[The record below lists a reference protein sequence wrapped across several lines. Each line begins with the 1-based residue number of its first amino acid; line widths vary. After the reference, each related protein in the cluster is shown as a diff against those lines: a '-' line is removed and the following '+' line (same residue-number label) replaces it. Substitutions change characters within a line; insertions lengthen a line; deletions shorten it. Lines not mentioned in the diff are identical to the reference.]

1 MATKFLKK
9 REVAKLVTENRK
21 PCVFCNQDV
30 DDEVIYG
37 KLYSYGDIQ
46 CHYFCVLLSCC
57 LVQKGRDSEGLFGFL
72 YKDILAEVERSKKH
86 KCSYCGRGGASLGCS
101 VAACRKQFHLPCGR
115 QKNAVSLFYGNY
127 KSFCELH
134 APKQKISDDVM
145 AKAKERMKIEKLKK
159 AGKIPVS
166 DEGNQQ
172 AESPEDPA
180 MVCVICY
187 EPVPA
192 RPTTQT
198 FWPPC
203 CGRDA
208 WLHRSCLQ
216 RMALS
221 AGMHYLKCPLC
232 NDKDNFYDAV
242 CEQGYY
248 LPDRDAAWELEQNAF
263 AEIYNR
269 DASCAAAEC
278 KCPFGRSH
286 DELGTWDIKLCLLC
300 GSWGLHAGCG
310 GGQRAVCAA
319 CRPAATD
326 MDELETRLASG
337 NVAACGT
344 YSSVPAGGSWGLH
357 AGCGGGQRAVC
368 AACRPAATDMDELET
383 RLASVIMA
391 EQAREQQ
398 RTRSGP
404 VMPSR
409 MSLRRTKG
417 RLQPHSASSSSQI
430 LPTHE
435 TQVKTESHPT
445 DRLELNLK
453 TPRRPKLLTPSLLE
467 LEARLLSPAELLQ
480 LARRQQAGRDV
491 LDKIRLR
498 FSKPRP
504 LSAKKK
510 IINDILDDL
519 FKNMLKENPKS
530 KDPVREWNSPKKS
543 CDITTVM
550 NEAVKEFMEPTLNTN
565 KEVQENTEEKSME
578 VDEENDKKEHERDR
592 DNLGEEKSDIVDGNS
607 SDKEN
612 NINQNNGNDNVK
624 SDDESSSSTFQL
636 APEFIA
642 DSDDGLPIIDTPKKL
657 KMVDIKQDSIEISK
671 KDEIVNVDVMQVDS
685 GRENEFVKN
694 LDLKGPVKN
703 KMFSFKF
710 SPLDKEPLKTDVDMD
725 VESFK
730 DRYLNEI
737 DRDKCV
743 KKNERKKEV
752 DSTDK
757 KCKKRKL
764 EMKEEVRKK
773 RKKDSKKRKKIKLK
787 IKAID
792 PEKAGKKRTK
802 KIKKIKEHKKII
814 RDNVSIKIRLK
825 DGNSKTKKLKKIQ
838 KVKSYKQ
845 YVLKYSPLLSS
856 NIAKPEIDV
865 TPMKRK
871 YTKIEKS
878 PSDKL
883 VQTSIQSFFKAK

>member
-9 REVAKLVTENRK
+9 REVAKLVTENRQ

-101 VAACRKQFHLPCGR
+101 VSTCRKQFHLPCGR
-115 QKNAVSLFYGNY
+115 GKNAVSLFYGNY

-134 APKQKISDDVM
+134 APKQKISEDVM
-145 AKAKERMKIEKLKK
+145 AKAKERTKIEKLKK
-159 AGKIPVS
+159 AGKIPITNG
-166 DEGNQQ
+166 ETQQ

-187 EPVPA
+187 EEVQA
-192 RPTTQT
+192 YPTTQT

-208 WLHRSCLQ
+208 WLHRTCLQ

-232 NDKDNFYDAV
+232 NDKDNFYNAV

-263 AEIYNR
+263 AEIYAR
-269 DASCAAAEC
+269 EASCAAPDC
-278 KCPFGRSH
+278 QCPFGRSH

-310 GGQRAVCAA
+310 GGARALCAVCA
-319 CRPAATD
+319 PAAAD
-326 MDELETRLASG
+326 IDRLEGRLA
-337 NVAACGT
+337 
-344 YSSVPAGGSWGLH
+344 
-357 AGCGGGQRAVC
+357 
-368 AACRPAATDMDELET
+368 E
-383 RLASVIMA
+383 VIMA
-391 EQAREQQ
+391 EQALEQQ

-417 RLQPHSASSSSQI
+417 RLQTHSASGSSQN
-430 LPTHE
+430 LPTQE
-435 TQVKTESHPT
+435 IPAKTECQPPG
-445 DRLELNLK
+445 RLELNLK
-453 TPRRPKLLTPSLLE
+453 PPRRARLLTPAQHMESR
-467 LEARLLSPAELLQ
+467 ASLLSPIKLLEQ
-480 LARRQQAGRDV
+480 TYLEKGGGRDV
-491 LDKIRLR
+491 VVPSEVLEKIRLR
-498 FSKPRP
+498 FNKPKP
-504 LSAKKK
+504 LCAKKK
-510 IINDILDDL
+510 IVNEILDDL
-519 FKNMLKENPKS
+519 FKNVSKENPKS

-543 CDITTVM
+543 CDISAEL
-550 NEAVKEFMEPTLNTN
+550 NEAIKEIKSTITSNEKKEKLETN
-565 KEVQENTEEKSME
+565 VEENCMKVNELCENKQDDSKEKSY
-578 VDEENDKKEHERDR
+578 
-592 DNLGEEKSDIVDGNS
+592 DGNS

-612 NINQNNGNDNVK
+612 NGNNVK
-624 SDDESSSSTFQL
+624 SDDESSTSTFQL
-636 APEFIA
+636 PSEFIA
-642 DSDDGLPIIDTPKKL
+642 ESEDSLPIMDTPKKL

-671 KDEIVNVDVMQVDS
+671 NDEIVNIDVVQVGS
-685 GRENEFVKN
+685 GNEKEFVKN
-694 LDLKGPVKN
+694 LDLKSPVKT

-710 SPLDKEPLKTDVDMD
+710 SSLDKEPFKTDIDMD

-730 DRYLNEI
+730 DHYLSEV
-737 DRDKCV
+737 DRDKCNS
-743 KKNERKKEV
+743 KNEEV
-752 DSTDK
+752 KQDLTDK
-757 KCKKRKL
+757 KVKKRKL
-764 EMKEEVRKK
+764 EMTDEDRKK
-773 RKKDSKKRKKIKLK
+773 RRKEGKKHKDSKHKKIKLK

-792 PEKAGKKRTK
+792 PEKVGQKRAKKMKKMKEFHKKIVRDK
-802 KIKKIKEHKKII
+802 HVNIKIKLKDENKRKIKK
-814 RDNVSIKIRLK
+814 S
-825 DGNSKTKKLKKIQ
+825 KKIQ

-856 NIAKPEIDV
+856 NIAKPEVDV

-871 YTKIEKS
+871 YTKMEKS
-878 PSDKL
+878 PADKL
-883 VQTSIQSFFKAK
+883 VQTSIQSFFKVK

>member
-9 REVAKLVTENRK
+9 REVAKLVTENGQ

-30 DDEVIYG
+30 DDEVIFG

-72 YKDILAEVERSKKH
+72 YKDIVAEVERSKKH

-134 APKQKISDDVM
+134 APKQKISTDVM

-166 DEGNQQ
+166 GEGNQQ
-172 AESPEDPA
+172 AESPEDSA

-187 EPVPA
+187 EPVQA
-192 RPTTQT
+192 YPTTQT

-208 WLHRSCLQ
+208 WLHRTCLQ

-269 DASCAAAEC
+269 EARCAAAEC
-278 KCPFGRSH
+278 RCPFGRSH

-300 GSWGLHAGCG
+300 GSWGLHSGCSPAPG
-310 GGQRAVCAA
+310 PGPGPAERAVCGA
-319 CRPAATD
+319 CAPAATD
-326 MDELETRLASG
+326 LDQLETRL
-337 NVAACGT
+337 T
-344 YSSVPAGGSWGLH
+344 
-357 AGCGGGQRAVC
+357 
-368 AACRPAATDMDELET
+368 E
-383 RLASVIMA
+383 VIMA
-391 EQAREQQ
+391 EQAAAQQ
-398 RTRSGP
+398 RARSAP

-417 RLQPHSASSSSQI
+417 RLQAHSASSSSQI
-430 LPTHE
+430 LPTHG
-435 TQVKTESHPT
+435 TQIKTESQPA

-453 TPRRPKLLTPSLLE
+453 TPRRPKLLTPPTLKE
-467 LEARLLSPAELLQ
+467 LESKLLSPIKLLEQ
-480 LARRQQAGRDV
+480 SYLEKGGRRDVVVPGDV

-510 IINDILDDL
+510 IVNEILDDL
-519 FKNMLKENPKS
+519 FKNVFKENPKS
-530 KDPVREWNSPKKS
+530 KDPLREWNSPKKS
-543 CDITTVM
+543 CDITSDL
-550 NEAVKEFMEPTLNTN
+550 NEAVKGFMEPTLNTN
-565 KEVQENTEEKSME
+565 EEVQETTDVKSTK
-578 VDEENDKKEHERDR
+578 VDEDGENQHENDRE
-592 DNLGEEKSDIVDGNS
+592 NLEEKSDILDENS

-612 NINQNNGNDNVK
+612 NINHINGNDKNDNDVK
-624 SDDESSSSTFQL
+624 SDEESSSSTFRL

-642 DSDDGLPIIDTPKKL
+642 DSDDSLPIIDTPKKL
-657 KMVDIKQDSIEISK
+657 KMVNIKQDSIEISK
-671 KDEIVNVDVMQVDS
+671 KDEIVNIDVVQIGS
-685 GRENEFVKN
+685 GKEKEFVKS
-694 LDLKGPVKN
+694 LDLKSPVKN

-730 DRYLNEI
+730 DQYLNEV

-743 KKNERKKEV
+743 KDSKNEERKKV
-752 DSTDK
+752 DSIDK

-773 RKKDSKKRKKIKLK
+773 RKKDGKQRDGMKHKKIKLK
-787 IKAID
+787 IKAMD
-792 PEKAGKKRTK
+792 PEKAGQMRTK
-802 KIKKIKEHKKII
+802 KIKKMKELHKKI
-814 RDNVSIKIRLK
+814 RDKHVSIKIKLK
-825 DGNSKTKKLKKIQ
+825 DGNKCKIKKSKKIQ

-856 NIAKPEIDV
+856 NIAKPETDV

-871 YTKIEKS
+871 HTKIEKS

-883 VQTSIQSFFKAK
+883 VQTSIQSFFKVK

>member
-9 REVAKLVTENRK
+9 REVAKLVTENRQ

-30 DDEVIYG
+30 DDEVIFG

-57 LVQKGRDSEGLFGFL
+57 LVQKGRDTEGLFGFL

-159 AGKIPVS
+159 TGKISVS
-166 DEGNQQ
+166 GEGNQQ
-172 AESPEDPA
+172 AESAEDPA

-187 EPVPA
+187 EPVQAYPS
-192 RPTTQT
+192 TQT

-208 WLHRSCLQ
+208 WLHRACLQ

-263 AEIYNR
+263 AEIYHR

-286 DELGTWDIKLCLLC
+286 DDQGTWDIKLCLLC
-300 GSWGLHAGCG
+300 GSWGLHSGCG
-310 GGQRAVCAA
+310 AARRALCPACA
-319 CRPAATD
+319 PAARD
-326 MDELETRLASG
+326 VERLEARLAE
-337 NVAACGT
+337 VM
-344 YSSVPAGGSWGLH
+344 L
-357 AGCGGGQRAVC
+357 
-368 AACRPAATDMDELET
+368 
-383 RLASVIMA
+383 A
-391 EQAREQQ
+391 EQAQAQARA
-398 RTRSGP
+398 RSGP
-404 VMPSR
+404 VMPAR

-417 RLQPHSASSSSQI
+417 GIHAHSASSSSQS
-430 LPTHE
+430 LPAHE
-435 TQVKTESHPT
+435 TQIKTESRPT
-445 DRLELNLK
+445 NRLDLNLK
-453 TPRRPKLLTPSLLE
+453 TPRRPKLLAPALRE
-467 LEARLLSPAELLQ
+467 LESKLLSPLKLLEQ
-480 LARRQQAGRDV
+480 TCLEGGGGDVVLSGDV
-491 LDKIRLR
+491 LERIRLR

-510 IINDILDDL
+510 IVNEILDDL
-519 FKNMLKENPKS
+519 FKNVFKESHKS
-530 KDPVREWNSPKKS
+530 KDPLREWNSPKKS
-543 CDITTVM
+543 CDITTDM
-550 NEAVKEFMEPTLNTN
+550 NQEVKEFMEPTLNTN
-565 KEVQENTEEKSME
+565 EEVQQNTEENSMK
-578 VDEENDKKEHERDR
+578 VDEDGENQHENR
-592 DNLGEEKSDIVDGNS
+592 EEKSDILDGNS

-612 NINQNNGNDNVK
+612 NMNHNNDDK
-624 SDDESSSSTFQL
+624 SDGESSSSTFQL

-642 DSDDGLPIIDTPKKL
+642 DGEDSLPIIDTPKKL

-671 KDEIVNVDVMQVDS
+671 KDEIVNIDVLQIGSDK
-685 GRENEFVKN
+685 EKEFVKS
-694 LDLKGPVKN
+694 LDLSPVKS

-710 SPLDKEPLKTDVDMD
+710 SPLDKEPLNTEVDMD

-730 DRYLNEI
+730 DQYLNEVL
-737 DRDKCV
+737 DKSV
-743 KKNERKKEV
+743 KHSNEERKK
-752 DSTDK
+752 DDLTDRK
-757 KCKKRKL
+757 FKKRKL
-764 EMKEEVRKK
+764 EMKEV
-773 RKKDSKKRKKIKLK
+773 SKKRKRDGKQKDGVKHKRIKLK
-787 IKAID
+787 IKALD
-792 PEKAGKKRTK
+792 PDKAGQKRTK
-802 KIKKIKEHKKII
+802 KMKKKKELDKKIREKHVRMKIKL
-814 RDNVSIKIRLK
+814 R
-825 DGNSKTKKLKKIQ
+825 DGNKSKTKKSKKIQ
-838 KVKSYKQ
+838 VKSYKQ
-845 YVLKYSPLLSS
+845 YVLKYSPLRSS
-856 NIAKPEIDV
+856 NIAKPETDI

-871 YTKIEKS
+871 YTKMEKS

-883 VQTSIQSFFKAK
+883 VQTSIQSFFKVK

>member
-1 MATKFLKK
+1 MAAKFLKK
-9 REVAKLVTENRK
+9 REVAKLVTENRQ

-30 DDEVIYG
+30 DDEVIFG

-57 LVQKGRDSEGLFGFL
+57 LVQKGRDTEGLFGFL

-145 AKAKERMKIEKLKK
+145 AKAKERMKIEKQKK
-159 AGKIPVS
+159 AGKIPAS
-166 DEGNQQ
+166 GEGNQQ

-192 RPTTQT
+192 YPSTQT

-208 WLHRSCLQ
+208 WLHRTCLQ

-242 CEQGYY
+242 CDQGYY

-263 AEIYNR
+263 AEIYTR

-278 KCPFGRSH
+278 LCPFGRSH

-300 GSWGLHAGCG
+300 GSWGQHSG
-310 GGQRAVCAA
+310 CAA
-319 CRPAATD
+319 GARATCGACAPAAAAGD
-326 MDELETRLASG
+326 MARLEAKLTQ
-337 NVAACGT
+337 V
-344 YSSVPAGGSWGLH
+344 
-357 AGCGGGQRAVC
+357 
-368 AACRPAATDMDELET
+368 M
-383 RLASVIMA
+383 MA
-391 EQAREQQ
+391 EQAQAQQ
-398 RTRSGP
+398 RACSGP

-417 RLQPHSASSSSQI
+417 RLQTHSASSSSQN

-435 TQVKTESHPT
+435 TQIKTESRPT
-445 DRLELNLK
+445 DRLDLNLK
-453 TPRRPKLLTPSLLE
+453 TPRRPKLLTPTLKE
-467 LEARLLSPAELLQ
+467 LESKLLSPMKLLEQ
-480 LARRQQAGRDV
+480 TYLEKGGGGDVVVPGDV
-491 LDKIRLR
+491 LETIRLR

-510 IINDILDDL
+510 IVNEILDDL
-519 FKNMLKENPKS
+519 FKNVFKENQKS
-530 KDPVREWNSPKKS
+530 KDPVREWHSPKKS
-543 CDITTVM
+543 CDITADM

-565 KEVQENTEEKSME
+565 EEVRENIEEKSMK
-578 VDEENDKKEHERDR
+578 VDENGDNDRE
-592 DNLGEEKSDIVDGNS
+592 NLGEQSDILDENS

-612 NINQNNGNDNVK
+612 NINQNNGNDDK
-624 SDDESSSSTFQL
+624 SDDESSSSTFRL

-642 DSDDGLPIIDTPKKL
+642 DSDDSLPIIDTPKKL

-671 KDEIVNVDVMQVDS
+671 KDEIVNIDVVQIGS
-685 GRENEFVKN
+685 GKEKEFVKN
-694 LDLKGPVKN
+694 LDLKSPVKN

-730 DRYLNEI
+730 DRYLNEV
-737 DRDKCV
+737 DREKCV
-743 KKNERKKEV
+743 KHSKNEERKKV
-752 DSTDK
+752 DSTGK

-764 EMKEEVRKK
+764 EMTEEVRKK
-773 RKKDSKKRKKIKLK
+773 RKNDCKQKDGMKHKKIKLK

-792 PEKAGKKRTK
+792 PEKGQKRTK
-802 KIKKIKEHKKII
+802 KMKKMKELHKKII
-814 RDNVSIKIRLK
+814 RDKHVSIKIRLK
-825 DGNSKTKKLKKIQ
+825 DGNKCKTKKSKKIQ

-856 NIAKPEIDV
+856 NIAKPETDV

-883 VQTSIQSFFKAK
+883 VQTSIQSFFKVK